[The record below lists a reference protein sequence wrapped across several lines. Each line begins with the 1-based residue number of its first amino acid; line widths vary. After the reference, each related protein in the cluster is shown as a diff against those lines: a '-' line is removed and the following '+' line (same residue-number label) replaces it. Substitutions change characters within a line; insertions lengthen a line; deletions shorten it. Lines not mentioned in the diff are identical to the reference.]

1 MCGLKNQALHE
12 RWGNNEL
19 FVFFL
24 TSFQKWEG
32 ICPEKKALNP
42 DLSLGLFE
50 EFLFRKCEM
59 HRKCCRQMRAGYAL
73 LPLITNC
80 SVAPI
85 SAILYGFVI
94 TPLNP
99 YALKSD
105 IIGPVE

>member
-1 MCGLKNQALHE
+1 MGLFILYALC
-12 RWGNNEL
+12 L
-19 FVFFL
+19 FPVFFR
-24 TSFQKWEG
+24 TGEG
-32 ICPEKKALNP
+32 IYPEMKGLLSA

-85 SAILYGFVI
+85 SAIL
-94 TPLNP
+94 
-99 YALKSD
+99 
-105 IIGPVE
+105 